1 MKKERRDKHFI
12 HKPEYPGGP
21 SAFKKF
27 VAANLKYPEEARLK
41 GIQGT
46 VRVRYEIDY
55 TGKVVD
61 TKVLVG
67 LGYGCDEEA
76 MRIVKLLKFKVPKHR
91 GMKVGFYRTTNINF
105 KLKKETTSGISYSF
119 SAASKSVGDPKG
131 DTDRGKSGSYHYTIT
146 IN

>member
-21 SAFKKF
+21 SAFKRF
-27 VAANLKYPEEARLK
+27 VAANLKYPEEARKK
-41 GIQGT
+41 GIEGT

-61 TKVLVG
+61 TKVLIG
-67 LGYGCDEEA
+67 LGHGCDEEA
-76 MRIVKLLKFKVPKHR
+76 TRIIRLLKFKVPKHR
-91 GMKVGFYRTTNINF
+91 GVKVGFHRTTNINF
-105 KLKKETTSGISYSF
+105 RLNKNTGSGISYTYTRSENPPDKKTLNEED
-119 SAASKSVGDPKG
+119 KS
-131 DTDRGKSGSYHYTIT
+131 SNSYNYTIT